1 MNTNEYIEFTISQ
14 KKNFEELERIFYQ
27 IKNTHNN
34 SEDYEIES
42 FKALIPEYVFNF
54 FSKENNPQ
62 GWSLENII
70 RFLIEDL
77 DVTYLDISEIHNNI
91 GRLNFDPNGYPYGGP
106 DSLIQFLKA
115 YDMTPY
121 EVYEGLDTYV
131 ISWVSNIEFKFELK
145 VPQI

>member
-14 KKNFEELERIFYQ
+14 KKKFEELERIFYQ

-91 GRLNFDPNGYPYGGP
+91 GRLNFDPNGYPYGVS

-145 VPQI
+145 VPQK